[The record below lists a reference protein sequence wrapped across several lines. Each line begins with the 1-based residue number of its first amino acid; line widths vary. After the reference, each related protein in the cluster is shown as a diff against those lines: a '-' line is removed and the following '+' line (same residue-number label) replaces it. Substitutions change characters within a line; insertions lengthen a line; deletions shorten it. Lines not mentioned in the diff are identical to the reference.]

1 MVCWKNCLSPT
12 ARCRPVLCRGA
23 AARIS
28 DIGRLNVVLVDST
41 EAPTGAG
48 ETAMVAGAGA
58 IANALRDATGH
69 RFSRVPVRPADV
81 LQALRR

>member
-1 MVCWKNCLSPT
+1 MNCVICRHGDT
-12 ARCRPVLCRGA
+12 APGFVTVTLNRGSSA
-23 AARIS
+23 
-28 DIGRLNVVLVDST
+28 GRLNVVLVDST

-69 RFSRVPVRPADV
+69 RFSRMPVRPADV

>member
-1 MVCWKNCLSPT
+1 MP
-12 ARCRPVLCRGA
+12 
-23 AARIS
+23 RIS

-69 RFSRVPVRPADV
+69 RFSRMPVRPADV